1 MIPFQYLK
9 SLMHLKFLLLV
20 GFILAISTNAFA
32 LGKSGVIKKIIDDKH
47 FEVEVKS
54 TKRLKPNNR
63 GLIWY
68 YRENKKDKKIVGKLK
83 ILNLSDKKVNVELLS
98 SSEPIKNDYYVS
110 WYRYVD
116 RYYKDGIKQVKI
128 GYFNNAIY
136 LFEAVKEMDPKTT
149 TNMNKKI
156 SEAQQGL
163 KDIASLKK
171 ITLARDTG
179 FVINGVSFDM
189 VKVLKGSYNMG
200 SLTKRNGEQKHN
212 ISLTRDFFIGKYEI
226 TQEQWVAIM
235 GSLPAQYAITQK
247 NKTYGEIYGLGKLH
261 PIYFVSWHA
270 ANEFCK
276 KLSELTGDL
285 YRLPTEAEWEYAC
298 RAGSNTLYYWG
309 NNDMS
314 SAAFAWHYGNANKS
328 SQEAGQKIPNAWGIY
343 DMVGNVGEFCSDW
356 YELSYY
362 SQSPEKDPQGPEH
375 GDTKIIR
382 GGAWVSRIPTRS
394 GFRNSIKPDA
404 ILYDVGF
411 RIVKEIK

>member
-1 MIPFQYLK
+1 MNPFQYLK
-9 SLMHLKFLLLV
+9 SLMRLKFLLLV
-20 GFILAISTNAFA
+20 GFILAISVNTFA

-54 TKRLKPNNR
+54 TRYLKPDNR

-98 SSEPIKNDYYVS
+98 SNEPIKNDYYVS

-116 RYYKDGIKQVKI
+116 RYYKNGIKQVKK
-128 GYFNNAIY
+128 GYFENAIY
-136 LFEAVKEMDPKTT
+136 LFEAVKEMNPKAEA
-149 TNMNKKI
+149 NMTKKI
-156 SEAQQGL
+156 AEAQQGL

-171 ITLARDTG
+171 ITVARDTG

-189 VKVLKGSYNMG
+189 VKVLSGSYSMG
-200 SLTKRNGEQKHN
+200 ILTKRKHN
-212 ISLTRDFFIGKYEI
+212 VNLTRDFFIGKYEI
-226 TQEQWVAIM
+226 TQEQWIAIL
-235 GSLPAQYAITQK
+235 GSLPAQYAMKKK
-247 NKTYGEIYGLGKLH
+247 NKTYGEIYGLGKQR
-261 PIYFVSWHA
+261 PIYYVSWDA

-314 SAAFAWHYGNANKS
+314 SGAFNWYYGNANKS
-328 SQEAGQKIPNAWGIY
+328 AQEVGQKIPNAWGIY
-343 DMVGNVGEFCSDW
+343 DMLGNVWEYCSDW
-356 YELSYY
+356 YERDYY
-362 SQSPEKDPQGPEH
+362 SESPEKDPQGPKQ
-375 GDTKIIR
+375 GNTKIVR
-382 GGAWVSRIPTRS
+382 GGSWFDRIPTRS
-394 GFRNSIKPDA
+394 GFRNSIKSNTAPNDA
-404 ILYDVGF
+404 GF
-411 RIVKEIK
+411 RIVREIK